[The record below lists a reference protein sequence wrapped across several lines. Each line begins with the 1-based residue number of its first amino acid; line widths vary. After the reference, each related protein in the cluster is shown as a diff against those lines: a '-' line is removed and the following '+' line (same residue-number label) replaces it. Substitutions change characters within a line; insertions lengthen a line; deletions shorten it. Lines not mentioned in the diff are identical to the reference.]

1 VWFFWIFF
9 GCNSW
14 NFVFDSSFGHIPIS
28 VCRSISFS
36 IFFLVFFFRGV
47 GRGARFSRIAYI
59 TIPDQQVLV
68 QGGYNQAEVY
78 GPLKLLDEVTTYAP
92 PAFGELAE
100 GGYGH
105 HDSPY
110 ATGGPGSSGYSTYHQ
125 RSEPHFE
132 SAQSDYH
139 GGARYGGRRPSK
151 GEPFEAS
158 YDGEGEWQDS
168 STRVQQQHHGYR
180 KPTLAYGQS
189 EQGSEYAGGYDQEP
203 PSGYG
208 GRQEQVWRGEQ
219 QEERI
224 PSGYGHPH
232 HKHHGEEDEQQQ
244 QQEGYYWGRGGRGE
258 YTEEEEAPRRP
269 SYW

>member
-1 VWFFWIFF
+1 VCFWFYSFWISSAGIFELLF
-9 GCNSW
+9 G
-14 NFVFDSSFGHIPIS
+14 VFRS
-28 VCRSISFS
+28 VYVCFFS
-36 IFFLVFFFRGV
+36 IFLVGKKAE
-47 GRGARFSRIAYI
+47 GAMAHSRHNQNEMNSDDYDP
-59 TIPDQQVLV
+59 TPY

-78 GPLKLLDEVTTYAP
+78 GPVKRLDEVTTYAP
-92 PAFGELAE
+92 PAFGELPE

-110 ATGGPGSSGYSTYHQ
+110 ATGGPGSSGYSTHHQ

-132 SAQSDYH
+132 SAQSDFH

-203 PSGYG
+203 PFGYG

-232 HKHHGEEDEQQQ
+232 HKHHGEEDERQHQQQ

-258 YTEEEEAPRRP
+258 YTEEEESPRRP

>member
-1 VWFFWIFF
+1 M
-9 GCNSW
+9 
-14 NFVFDSSFGHIPIS
+14 GHSRHNQNEEIS
-28 VCRSISFS
+28 DD
-36 IFFLVFFFRGV
+36 
-47 GRGARFSRIAYI
+47 YDP
-59 TIPDQQVLV
+59 TPY

-78 GPLKLLDEVTTYAP
+78 GPVKLLDEVTTYAP

-244 QQEGYYWGRGGRGE
+244 QQEGYYWGRGGRASAGSSSIGGHSSGE
-258 YTEEEEAPRRP
+258 NQPGNLVNLRY
-269 SYW
+269 